1 MISVLKHQIAC
12 GGRGEVAS
20 AKVEISP
27 VIPTFFWLFYNFDI
41 PLKKELN

>member
-1 MISVLKHQIAC
+1 LDKSLAI
-12 GGRGEVAS
+12 E
-20 AKVEISP
+20 VEISP